1 MSEGFFH
8 SFKCIVTVTCADLNC
23 TEGYSTAFELTHCSV
38 CFDKTM
44 TCWPCSC
51 CLHWAAKEQLVL
63 FCFVLF
69 FIGDG
74 CLPLH
79 VSLIKKPL
87 CYRTFIHASFQRE
100 QECCLFRREKGE
112 YLEKKKSGSTVY
124 ATHMLQIIQRL
135 GMRLTDINL
144 RSSTAVRVKFP
155 VNPQW
160 LYCF

>member
-1 MSEGFFH
+1 MHFILNSTSMLKGFFH
-8 SFKCIVTVTCADLNC
+8 SFKCILTVTCADLNC
-23 TEGYSTAFELTHCSV
+23 TEWYNIAFKRNHCSV

-51 CLHWAAKEQLVL
+51 CSNSS

-100 QECCLFRREKGE
+100 QECCLFRRENGE
-112 YLEKKKSGSTVY
+112 YLEKKKRWINSLCHSY
-124 ATHMLQIIQRL
+124 ATNYPKA
-135 GMRLTDINL
+135 GNEIN
-144 RSSTAVRVKFP
+144 
-155 VNPQW
+155 W
-160 LYCF
+160 YY

>member
-1 MSEGFFH
+1 MLFTLSC
-8 SFKCIVTVTCADLNC
+8 KR
-23 TEGYSTAFELTHCSV
+23 TA
-38 CFDKTM
+38 
-44 TCWPCSC
+44 
-51 CLHWAAKEQLVL
+51 
-63 FCFVLF
+63 CFVLF

-112 YLEKKKSGSTVY
+112 YLGKKSGSTVY

-135 GMRLTDINL
+135 GMRLTDIINL

-155 VNPQW
+155 VSKSTMIVLFLRGTILNLEVPE
-160 LYCF
+160 FIKVVPVDHF